1 MAGLRYFAAV
11 ASVVRYKIYTT
22 SKVLEYYGMNSQ
34 KEELKF
40 QRR

>member
-11 ASVVRYKIYTT
+11 ASVIRYEVYTT
-22 SKVLEYYGMNSQ
+22 FKDLEYYGMNSQ
-34 KEELKF
+34 KELKF